1 MWFSWHVGL
10 RFLREGR
17 SQTLMIFG
25 GATVGVGVIVFLS
38 ALISGLQA
46 TLIAQTLGAQPHVVV
61 RPQPRT
67 TRPVLDAGRPGRA
80 LLVRHVQR
88 AQQPMRSIDQWQR
101 VMREL
106 ERHPRISHV
115 SPLVSGAGVAVRGR
129 TRKSI
134 ALMGVDA
141 GRFRGVVPVADKVVR
156 GRYDVSGKQVLIG
169 TNLADDLGVDVG
181 DRLRLVG
188 ADPAGDVFTV
198 AGVFDMGIREV
209 NLRWAVVSIR
219 GAQTL
224 LALPGG
230 VTDLQLRVREL
241 FDADVIADGI
251 ERNTGLVADS
261 WIELNE
267 SLLVGLRAQSNSS
280 AMIQLFVFIA
290 VALGIASVLIVSVVQ
305 KSREI
310 GIMRAYGVS
319 RGQISRIFLV
329 QGGMVGLVGAV
340 LGALLGA
347 ALALLFQ
354 TMAVSPDGAP
364 RFPVDL
370 SWPIFARGAAV
381 ALASGVLAAVF
392 PARRAARL
400 DPAEAIR

>member
-1 MWFSWHVGL
+1 
-10 RFLREGR
+10 
-17 SQTLMIFG
+17 
-25 GATVGVGVIVFLS
+25 VGVGVVVFLS

-46 TLIAQTLGAQPHVVV
+46 TLIGQTLGAQPHVVV

-67 TRPVLDAGRPGRA
+67 TRPVLDDAERPGQPR
-80 LLVRHVQR
+80 LVRQVQR
-88 AQQPMRSIDQWQR
+88 AQQPIRSIDQWQR
-101 VMREL
+101 VLRRL
-106 ERHPRISHV
+106 ERHPRVTHV
-115 SPLVSGAGVAVRGR
+115 SPLVAGAGVAVRGR
-129 TRKSI
+129 TRKSV
-134 ALMGVDA
+134 ALMGVEP
-141 GRFRGVVPVADKVVR
+141 GRFRPVVPVADKLVR

-169 TNLADDLGVDVG
+169 TTLAGDLGVEVG

-188 ADPAGDVFTV
+188 VDPAGDMFTI

-209 NLRWAVVSIR
+209 NARWAVVSVR

-224 LALPGG
+224 LDLPGG

-241 FDADVIADGI
+241 FDADLIADDI
-251 ERNTGLVADS
+251 ERTTGLVADS

-280 AMIQLFVFIA
+280 VMIQLFVFIA

-305 KSREI
+305 RSREI

-319 RGQISRIFLV
+319 RGQISRIFLF

-340 LGALLGA
+340 LGAALGA
-347 ALALLFQ
+347 GLALLFQ
-354 TMAVSPDGAP
+354 TMAVSPDGSP

-370 SWPIFARGAAV
+370 SWPILARGAAV